1 MKFVALR
8 FGGKRVYR
16 LLIVTDDQRVRD
28 MFASMEGWE
37 AMGIKPPRL
46 RASVEEAVEC
56 MHKHHIDA
64 IAVDAL
70 PALEPLRTYLD
81 ENCPDMPIFQ
91 IAASA
96 EEQFKIIRELYSL
109 LTRLSADDSNDEYD
123 DSYKLGLQR
132 ERWMRR
138 LIAGMVPTMEEL
150 KRQLTLYR
158 CVERPD
164 VPCVLAR
171 LALPTDDSFM
181 AERWH
186 YGSDR
191 LETALLNF
199 FGRSHDNMRIHVAV
213 VSLEEVRVLCYPN
226 SLEDGISENAAYEY
240 IHETIEQIERYLG
253 LSLTV
258 LEVRRFPGLSVFTA
272 ENTDAL

>member
-1 MKFVALR
+1 M
-8 FGGKRVYR
+8 YR

-46 RASVEEAVEC
+46 RASLEEAVEC

-64 IAVDAL
+64 IAIDAS
-70 PALEPLRTYLD
+70 PALDPLRAYLD
-81 ENCPDMPIFQ
+81 ETRPDMPIFQ
-91 IAASA
+91 IGASA
-96 EEQFKIIRELYSL
+96 EEQLKIIRELYSL

-123 DSYKLGLQR
+123 DSYKLELQR
-132 ERWMRR
+132 ERWMRKLVAG
-138 LIAGMVPTMEEL
+138 LIPTVEDLE
-150 KRQLTLYR
+150 RHLTLYR
-158 CVERPD
+158 CVERSD

-171 LALPTDDSFM
+171 LALPTDDSFI

-199 FGRSHDNMRIHVAV
+199 FGRTHGSMRIHVAV
-213 VSLEEVRVLCYPN
+213 VSLEEVRVLCYPA

-240 IHETIEQIERYLG
+240 IHETLEQIERYLG
-253 LSLTV
+253 LDLTV
-258 LEVRRFPGLSVFTA
+258 LDVRRFPGLAAFTT
-272 ENTDAL
+272 ENKDAL